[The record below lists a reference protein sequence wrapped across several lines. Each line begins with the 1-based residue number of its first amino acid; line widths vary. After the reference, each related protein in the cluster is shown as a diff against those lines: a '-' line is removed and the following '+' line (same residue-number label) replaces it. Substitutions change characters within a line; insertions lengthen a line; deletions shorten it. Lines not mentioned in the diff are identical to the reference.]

1 MSRYLSSSI
10 AALVLTAV
18 MAASASAG
26 LFHHKRGCEP
36 SCAAEP
42 TCCATEPTCCA
53 AEPVCA
59 AEPTC
64 CAAEPTC
71 CAAEP
76 TCCAAEPTCC
86 AAEACC
92 PSNPCITYRHRG
104 CHHKHRGCCA
114 EPTYETVLHV
124 TSPETCCSVCVPVCL
139 PCCCEGCP
147 AEKARCTLIGKGQ
160 VRYDWCCG
168 VSVIVRFKHGGDIC
182 VTYVGA

>member
-1 MSRYLSSSI
+1 MSRFVTSSI

-18 MAASASAG
+18 MATSATAG
-26 LFHHKRGCEP
+26 LFHHKRSCEP

-42 TCCATEPTCCA
+42 TCCAVEPSCCAPAEPTCCA

-71 CAAEP
+71 CAA
-76 TCCAAEPTCC
+76 AS
-86 AAEACC
+86 CC
-92 PSNPCITYRHRG
+92 PTNPCITYHHRCG
-104 CHHKHRGCCA
+104 HHRNRGCCEKA
-114 EPTYETVLHV
+114 TYETVLHV
-124 TSPETCCSVCVPVCL
+124 TSPETCCTVCVPVCL

-168 VSVIVRFKHGGDIC
+168 VSVIVRFKHSGDIC

>member
-53 AEPVCA
+53 VEPA
-59 AEPTC
+59 C
-64 CAAEPTC
+64 CAT
-71 CAAEP
+71 
-76 TCCAAEPTCC
+76 
-86 AAEACC
+86 EACC

-104 CHHKHRGCCA
+104 CGHKHRGCCA

>member
-1 MSRYLSSSI
+1 MPRRLFMSRYLSSSI

-53 AEPVCA
+53 AEPV
-59 AEPTC
+59 